1 MDTGEQGGRKG
12 AAQAAGILPV
22 VTRLLRPL
30 AAKCPKV
37 AITFAPEG
45 VNSGSWDNTDLEAPG
60 QVHGVSRIRPDR
72 AIVWTAETTCAR
84 FAFAMD
90 CRIPRLGG

>member
-1 MDTGEQGGRKG
+1 MQANEGEGKG

-30 AAKCPKV
+30 AAKCPKA

-45 VNSGSWDNTDLEAPG
+45 VNS
-60 QVHGVSRIRPDR
+60 VS
-72 AIVWTAETTCAR
+72 
-84 FAFAMD
+84 
-90 CRIPRLGG
+90 LG

>member
-1 MDTGEQGGRKG
+1 MIFQFGHFLVWRRMQPDEGEGKG

-30 AAKCPKV
+30 AAKYPKA

-45 VNSGSWDNTDLEAPG
+45 VNT
-60 QVHGVSRIRPDR
+60 VS
-72 AIVWTAETTCAR
+72 
-84 FAFAMD
+84 
-90 CRIPRLGG
+90 LG